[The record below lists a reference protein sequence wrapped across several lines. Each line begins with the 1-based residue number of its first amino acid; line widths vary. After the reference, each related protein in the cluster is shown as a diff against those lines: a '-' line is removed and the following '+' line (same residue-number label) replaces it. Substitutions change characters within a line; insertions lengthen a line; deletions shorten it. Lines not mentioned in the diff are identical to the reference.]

1 MVLIATYVINIIS
14 TAHNSGLSPFEKL
27 YETLPDHSSLR
38 VFGCTC
44 FVLKLHVERTRLS
57 LKSTLC
63 VFLGYGVSQK
73 GYRCYDPVG
82 QKLFT
87 SRHVDF
93 LKHIPYYSVPAS
105 LYNLI
110 QYELR
115 KINHFDD
122 ITNELLP
129 VLPLVIKNLF
139 QKQPQKP
146 LKPHQKPHQKPYLT
160 PHQTPHHKPPPLL
173 KLLLILLQVV
183 DHSVITWDLIPLPIG
198 KRAIGSRAV
207 YKIKNLMGP
216 LKDDII
222 GIESSKLELAHHF
235 PMKDLGLLRCF
246 LGIEVVFFTKR
257 IYFVSI
263 QVYSH
268 FVCAPTTV
276 QWDAFLH
283 NLRFEGLGGAS
294 MILSRKE
301 EVVPKVDD
309 VSLVNRVFDGAFGGD
324 GEEDFVMGEGAVVSS
339 SLLDRSTKSCLDGMI
354 VSLIFLE
361 GLEEEAWVKAMNV
374 E

>member
-1 MVLIATYVINIIS
+1 KLVLTATYVINRIS

-44 FVLKLHVERTRLS
+44 FVLKLHVERTQLS
-57 LKSTLC
+57 SKSTLC

-93 LKHIPYYSVPAS
+93 LEHILYYSVHAS

-110 QYELR
+110 QCELL

-122 ITNELLP
+122 VTNELPP
-129 VLPLVIKNLF
+129 VLSLVIKNLF

-146 LKPHQKPHQKPYLT
+146 HQKPHQT

-183 DHSVITWDLIPLPIG
+183 DQSVITWDLVPLPIG
-198 KRAIGSRAV
+198 KRAIGSRWV
-207 YKIKNLMGP
+207 YKIKKSDGFVER
-216 LKDDII
+216 DDIA
-222 GIESSKLELAHHF
+222 GIESSKLELAHRF
-235 PMKDLGLLRCF
+235 PMKDLGFIRCF
-246 LGIEVVFFTKR
+246 RDKIVEDINIHAKEKYT
-257 IYFVSI
+257 
-263 QVYSH
+263 
-268 FVCAPTTV
+268 PTYGDPL
-276 QWDAFLH
+276 QD
-283 NLRFEGLGGAS
+283 
-294 MILSRKE
+294 
-301 EVVPKVDD
+301 P
-309 VSLVNRVFDGAFGGD
+309 SLYQTI
-324 GEEDFVMGEGAVVSS
+324 SS
-339 SLLDRSTKSCLDGMI
+339 
-354 VSLIFLE
+354 
-361 GLEEEAWVKAMNV
+361 
-374 E
+374 